1 VNAARYLALSGGVG
15 GAKLVAGLAQVLPAD
30 ALTVAVNVG
39 DDFEHL
45 GLTICPDLDTVLYT
59 LAGVVQPQ
67 QGWGRADESW
77 NVLEELRRLGG
88 ASWFALGDRDIALHL
103 LRRQL
108 LQQGFTLS
116 QASVETSRRLGV
128 AVTVVPVSDHPVRTL
143 VATDQG
149 RLAFQDYF
157 VRLRCEPQIRSLEFE
172 GAAAA
177 PLAPAVRAALENP
190 ELAGV
195 ILCPSNPYLSV
206 APMLA
211 VTELRERL
219 RALTVPVLAVSP
231 IVAGQAI
238 KGPTA
243 KIMRELG
250 VQPTAGV
257 IADLYADFVDA
268 VIVDTADA
276 ALAAADRRFVV
287 APTVMHTLEQ
297 KAALA
302 RACLALIGQLQSK
315 SKSKS
320 NSYSV
325 ISAKAET
332 HLNPDPDGSPPTRG

>member
-1 VNAARYLALSGGVG
+1 VNTPLYLALSGGVG

-30 ALTVAVNVG
+30 SLIVAVNVG

-59 LAGVVQPQ
+59 LAGVVHPQ
-67 QGWGRADESW
+67 QGWGRVDESW
-77 NVLEELRRLGG
+77 NVLEEIRRLGG
-88 ASWFALGDRDIALHL
+88 ESWFALGDRDIALHL

-116 QASVETSRRLGV
+116 QASVEISRRLGV
-128 AVTVVPVSDHPVRTL
+128 AIAVVPVSDQPLRTL

-157 VRLRCEPQIRSLEFE
+157 VRLRCEPQVRSLEFE
-172 GAAAA
+172 GAASAS
-177 PLAPAVRAALENP
+177 LAPAVRAALESP
-190 ELAGV
+190 DLAGV

-211 VTELRERL
+211 VTELRDRL
-219 RALTVPVLAVSP
+219 RTLKAPVLAVSP

-250 VQPTAGV
+250 VQPTAAV

-276 ALAAADRRFVV
+276 ALAAADGRFVA
-287 APTVMHTLEQ
+287 APTVMKTLEQ
-297 KAALA
+297 KTALA
-302 RACLALIGQLQSK
+302 RDCLALIGRLQSC
-315 SKSKS
+315 
-320 NSYSV
+320 
-325 ISAKAET
+325 T
-332 HLNPDPDGSPPTRG
+332 

>member
-1 VNAARYLALSGGVG
+1 MDEPRNAPRYLALSGGVG
-15 GAKLVAGLAQVLPAD
+15 GAKLVFGLTQVLPPE
-30 ALTVAVNVG
+30 ALVVAVNVG

-59 LAGVVQPQ
+59 LSGRVHAE

-77 NVLEELRRLGG
+77 CVRDELQRLGG
-88 ASWFALGDRDIALHL
+88 DTWFALGDRDIALHL

-108 LQQGFTLS
+108 LGQGLTLNAVS
-116 QASVETSRRLGV
+116 IELAHRLGV
-128 AVTVVPVSDHPVRTL
+128 TITVLPVSDDRLRTM
-143 VATDQG
+143 VDTDHG
-149 RLAFQDYF
+149 RLTFQDYF
-157 VRLRCEPQIRSLEFE
+157 VRLRCEPAIRSLEFQ
-172 GAAAA
+172 GAASAA
-177 PLAPAVRAALENP
+177 LAPGVRAVLESP
-190 ELAGV
+190 DLAGV
-195 ILCPSNPYLSV
+195 ILCPSNPYLSM

-211 VTELRERL
+211 LTELRERL
-219 RALTVPVLAVSP
+219 RALTVPVIAVSP

-276 ALAAADRRFVV
+276 ALAAADARLVA
-287 APTVMHTLEQ
+287 APTVMKSAEQ

-302 RACLALIGQLQSK
+302 RSCITLLEALR
-315 SKSKS
+315 S
-320 NSYSV
+320 NS
-325 ISAKAET
+325 
-332 HLNPDPDGSPPTRG
+332 GF

>member
-1 VNAARYLALSGGVG
+1 VIAARYLALSGGVG

-30 ALTVAVNVG
+30 SLIVAVNVG

-59 LAGVVQPQ
+59 LAGVVHPQ

-77 NVLEELRRLGG
+77 NVLEEIRRLGG
-88 ASWFALGDRDIALHL
+88 ESWFALGDRDIALHL

-108 LQQGFTLS
+108 LQQGLTLS
-116 QASVETSRRLGV
+116 QASVEVSRRLGV
-128 AVTVVPVSDHPVRTL
+128 AITVVPVSDHPVRTL

-157 VRLRCEPQIRSLEFE
+157 VRLRCEPQVRSLEFE
-172 GAAAA
+172 GAASAS
-177 PLAPAVRAALENP
+177 LAPAVRAALEHP
-190 ELAGV
+190 DLAGV

-257 IADLYADFVDA
+257 IADLYRDFVRA
-268 VIVDTADA
+268 VVVDTADA

-287 APTVMHTLEQ
+287 APTVMKTQEQ

-302 RACLALIGQLQSK
+302 RDCLALIDRLK
-315 SKSKS
+315 S
-320 NSYSV
+320 
-325 ISAKAET
+325 
-332 HLNPDPDGSPPTRG
+332 

>member
-1 VNAARYLALSGGVG
+1 VSAPLYLALSGGVG
-15 GAKLVAGLAQVLPAD
+15 GAKLALGLAQVLPA
-30 ALTVAVNVG
+30 ASLVVAVNVG

-59 LAGVVQPQ
+59 LSGRVHPE
-67 QGWGRADESW
+67 QGWGRADETW
-77 NVLEELRRLGG
+77 AVRDELRALGG
-88 ASWFALGDRDIALHL
+88 DTWFALGDRDIALHL

-108 LQQGFTLS
+108 LHQGASLS
-116 QASVETSRRLGV
+116 RVSAELARRLGV
-128 AVTVVPVSDHPVRTL
+128 AASVLPVTDDRLRTI
-143 VATDQG
+143 VHTADG
-149 RLAFQDYF
+149 PLAFQDYF
-157 VRLRCEPQIRSLEFE
+157 VRLRCAPAIRSLAFQ
-172 GAAAA
+172 GAATAA
-177 PLAPAVRAALENP
+177 LAPGVRAALESA

-211 VTELRERL
+211 LTELRERL
-219 RALTVPVLAVSP
+219 RALPVPVIAISP

-268 VIVDTADA
+268 VVVDTADA
-276 ALAAADRRFVV
+276 GLAAADGRFAV
-287 APTVMHTLEQ
+287 APTVMKSIEQ

-302 RACLALIGQLQSK
+302 HRCIALI
-315 SKSKS
+315 
-320 NSYSV
+320 
-325 ISAKAET
+325 ET
-332 HLNPDPDGSPPTRG
+332 LRQRDGLAQ

>member
-1 VNAARYLALSGGVG
+1 VNAPLYLALSGGVG

-30 ALTVAVNVG
+30 SLIVAVNVG

-59 LAGVVQPQ
+59 LAGVVHPQ
-67 QGWGRADESW
+67 QGWGRVDESW
-77 NVLEELRRLGG
+77 NVLEEIRRLGG
-88 ASWFALGDRDIALHL
+88 ESWFALGDRDIALHL

-116 QASVETSRRLGV
+116 QASVEISRRLGV
-128 AVTVVPVSDHPVRTL
+128 AIAVVPVSDQPLRTL

-157 VRLRCEPQIRSLEFE
+157 VRLRCEPQVRSLEFE
-172 GAAAA
+172 GAASAS
-177 PLAPAVRAALENP
+177 LAPAVRAALESP
-190 ELAGV
+190 DLAGV

-211 VTELRERL
+211 VTELRDRL
-219 RALTVPVLAVSP
+219 RTLKAPVLAVSP

-250 VQPTAGV
+250 VQPTAAV

-276 ALAAADRRFVV
+276 ALAAADGRFVA
-287 APTVMHTLEQ
+287 APTVMKTLEQ
-297 KAALA
+297 KTALA
-302 RACLALIGQLQSK
+302 RDCLALIGRLQSC
-315 SKSKS
+315 
-320 NSYSV
+320 
-325 ISAKAET
+325 T
-332 HLNPDPDGSPPTRG
+332 

>member
-1 VNAARYLALSGGVG
+1 MSATRARYLALSGGVG

-30 ALTVAVNVG
+30 SLVVAINVG

-59 LAGVVQPQ
+59 LSGLVHPQ
-67 QGWGRADESW
+67 QGWGRDNESW
-77 NVLEELRRLGG
+77 GVLDELRRLGG
-88 ASWFALGDRDIALHL
+88 DSWFALGDRDIALHL

-108 LQQGFTLS
+108 LDQGLTSS
-116 QASVETSRRLGV
+116 QASAELAQRLGV
-128 AVTVVPVSDHPVRTL
+128 GIAVVPVSDQPVRTM

-157 VRLRCEPQIRSLEFE
+157 VRLRCEPVVRSLDFA
-172 GAAAA
+172 GAASASLS
-177 PLAPAVRAALENP
+177 PPVRRALES
-190 ELAGV
+190 EDLAGV

-219 RALTVPVLAVSP
+219 QALTAPVVAVSP
-231 IVAGQAI
+231 IVAGEAI

-257 IADLYADFVDA
+257 IADLYADFIDA
-268 VIVDTADA
+268 VVVDTADA
-276 ALAAADRRFVV
+276 ALAATDARFVV
-287 APTVMHTLEQ
+287 APTVMKTLEQ
-297 KAALA
+297 KTALA
-302 RACLALIGQLQSK
+302 RDCLNLIEALRSR
-315 SKSKS
+315 
-320 NSYSV
+320 
-325 ISAKAET
+325 
-332 HLNPDPDGSPPTRG
+332 P

>member
-1 VNAARYLALSGGVG
+1 VNAPLYLALSGGVG

-30 ALTVAVNVG
+30 SLIVAVNVG

-59 LAGVVQPQ
+59 LAGVVHPQ
-67 QGWGRADESW
+67 QGWGRVDESW
-77 NVLEELRRLGG
+77 NVLEEIRRLGG
-88 ASWFALGDRDIALHL
+88 ESWFALGDRDIALHL

-116 QASVETSRRLGV
+116 QASVEISRRLGV
-128 AVTVVPVSDHPVRTL
+128 AIAVVPVSDQPLRTL

-157 VRLRCEPQIRSLEFE
+157 VRLRCEPQVRSLEFE
-172 GAAAA
+172 GAASAS
-177 PLAPAVRAALENP
+177 LAPAVRAALESP
-190 ELAGV
+190 DLAGV

-211 VTELRERL
+211 VTELRDRL
-219 RALTVPVLAVSP
+219 RTLKAPVLAVSP

-250 VQPTAGV
+250 VQPTAAV

-276 ALAAADRRFVV
+276 ALAAADGRFVV
-287 APTVMHTLEQ
+287 APTVMKTLEQ
-297 KAALA
+297 KTALA
-302 RACLALIGQLQSK
+302 RDCLALIGRLQSC
-315 SKSKS
+315 
-320 NSYSV
+320 
-325 ISAKAET
+325 T
-332 HLNPDPDGSPPTRG
+332 